1 MTEKRMVAQ
10 NEKIY
15 DFGETQTSSEALA
28 DVYFNLKR
36 LAALC
41 AGTAENAADMTAAL
55 QKASALT
62 VRVKSGLDAYLQQA
76 EGRSL
81 DDFASG
87 TPAGNVAAVV
97 SVACDAAFVVGNAD
111 EAELRNRLRVL
122 AVETDK
128 LPLLTAQMESETSMR
143 KAKEQG

>member
-1 MTEKRMVAQ
+1 MVAQ
-10 NEKIY
+10 NDKIY
-15 DFGETQTSSEALA
+15 DFGATQTSSEALA

-41 AGTAENAADMTAAL
+41 ARPAENGDDAAAAL
-55 QKASALT
+55 LSASAMT
-62 VRVKSGLDAYLQQA
+62 VRIKNGLNAYLKRA
-76 EGRSL
+76 EGKSL
-81 DDFASG
+81 DDFAAG

-97 SVACDAAFVVGNAD
+97 NVACDAAFVVGNAD